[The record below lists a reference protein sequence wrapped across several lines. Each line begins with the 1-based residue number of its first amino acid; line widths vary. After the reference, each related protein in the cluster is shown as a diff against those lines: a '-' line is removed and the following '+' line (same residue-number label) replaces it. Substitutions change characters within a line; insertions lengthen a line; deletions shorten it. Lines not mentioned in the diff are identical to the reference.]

1 MLLTLPGPAFL
12 YQGDEIGLSDG
23 PGGERAYDRAGRD
36 RFRHPMQWDASPTG
50 GFSSGEPWLPAVD
63 PERTNVEAQR
73 DDPRSTL
80 SLVRDL
86 LTIRRLLGDGLE
98 LLDAAAGVLAYRRG
112 DHEIAI
118 NTTGEDRPA
127 PLGGDV
133 VLETEPGA
141 LRNRVLAAHAGAIT
155 MGLQHSQKG

>member
-12 YQGDEIGLSDG
+12 YQGDEIGLGDG

-36 RFRHPMQWDASPTG
+36 RYRHPMQWDASPTG
-50 GFSSGEPWLPAVD
+50 GFTTGKPWLPAVD

-80 SLVRDL
+80 SLVRDVL
-86 LTIRRLLGDGLE
+86 ALRRVLGEGLE
-98 LLDAAAGVLAYRRG
+98 LLDAAPGVLAYRRG
-112 DHEIAI
+112 DHAVAI
-118 NTTGEDRPA
+118 NTTPEERPV

-133 VLETEPGA
+133 VVETEPGA
-141 LRNRVLAAHAGAIT
+141 LRRGALAPHGGAVT
-155 MGLQHSQKG
+155 MGLQPSHTG